1 MSTGAGRRRDNAGVQ
16 RIKVTPELRDRAWQ
30 GFYERNRR
38 VLTLTEGQ
46 RRHIARVTE
55 RRSAGEAEPNGA

>member
-1 MSTGAGRRRDNAGVQ
+1 MGAEEDAMVQ
-16 RIKVTPELRDRAWQ
+16 RIKVTPELRDRAWED
-30 GFYERNRR
+30 FYGRHRR

-55 RRSAGEAEPNGA
+55 RRLAGPPEPRTR

>member
-1 MSTGAGRRRDNAGVQ
+1 MTSTTPAGADHNGRVQ
-16 RIKVTPELRDRAWQ
+16 RIKVTPELRDRAWRE
-30 GFYERNRR
+30 FYERNRR

-55 RRSAGEAEPNGA
+55 RRLNGLARPA